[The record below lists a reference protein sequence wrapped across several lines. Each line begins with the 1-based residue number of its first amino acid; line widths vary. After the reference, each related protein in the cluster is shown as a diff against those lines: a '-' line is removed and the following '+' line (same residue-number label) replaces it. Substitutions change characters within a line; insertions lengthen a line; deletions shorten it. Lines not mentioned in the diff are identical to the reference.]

1 MREIPEGTLCENCNK
16 NLATGRWIGQGG
28 VLALTRYHMQRL
40 WCERCMLTEQ
50 VKYAK
55 GLSKKLTKWEKK
67 LKKLGGP
74 WKGNKKKSR
83 KQLPFF
89 KREEI
94 VGKGDRINKGTDTEA
109 MGKNKPETPKPGKV
123 DGENLKNDKSKEE
136 EVSVVL
142 SESRAEGEKN
152 EPKIDFPEKELE
164 VDTVQ
169 DRAQTPKSPRV
180 RVQRSPITDVQ
191 NTPSTD
197 VQKTASTRVQRT
209 PRARAT
215 SKIPKSNNL

>member
-1 MREIPEGTLCENCNK
+1 M
-16 NLATGRWIGQGG
+16 
-28 VLALTRYHMQRL
+28 
-40 WCERCMLTEQ
+40 
-50 VKYAK
+50 
-55 GLSKKLTKWEKK
+55 
-67 LKKLGGP
+67 
-74 WKGNKKKSR
+74 
-83 KQLPFF
+83 
-89 KREEI
+89 
-94 VGKGDRINKGTDTEA
+94 GKGDRINKGTDTEA